1 MELWVAIVMLLYN
14 CWVCYYI
21 DFVFCAIICG
31 LLWVVFAY
39 YSCIAMGCYGPGFLH
54 PNHHTQHLQNI
65 GQTMD
70 MQLGAPCKSTMD
82 MGATRKCKLIYFG
95 HFMQACNSFSSWNH
109 RHAYKQLTFSF
120 SASKNDPSQNLV
132 QEKGQKKQVTF

>member
-1 MELWVAIVMLLYN
+1 MPSMSWNYGLLCSCNYISMLGFVLLY
-14 CWVCYYI
+14 I
-21 DFVFCAIICG
+21 LMFCAIICG
-31 LLWVVFAY
+31 LLGVVFAY

-70 MQLGAPCKSTMD
+70 MQLGAPCKPTMD

-95 HFMQACNSFSSWNH
+95 HFMQASTH
-109 RHAYKQLTFSF
+109 LVHGTVDMH
-120 SASKNDPSQNLV
+120 KNN
-132 QEKGQKKQVTF
+132 